1 MEDSLERN
9 RDNTGENTNA
19 AGEATHTDTE
29 EDRQTC
35 CGTDKESPELL
46 SERGEEQG
54 FFAAEVT
61 SPGGEFCKTEGTL
74 ISEKKC

>member
-1 MEDSLERN
+1 MLRESR
-9 RDNTGENTNA
+9 RI
-19 AGEATHTDTE
+19 
-29 EDRQTC
+29 QTRKR
-35 CGTDKESPELL
+35 TVRPVVAQTRKVLSFF

>member
-1 MEDSLERN
+1 MLRESGRI
-9 RDNTGENTNA
+9 
-19 AGEATHTDTE
+19 
-29 EDRQTC
+29 QTRKR
-35 CGTDKESPELL
+35 TVRPVVAQTRKVLSFF

-74 ISEKKC
+74 TVSYTHLTLPTIRLV